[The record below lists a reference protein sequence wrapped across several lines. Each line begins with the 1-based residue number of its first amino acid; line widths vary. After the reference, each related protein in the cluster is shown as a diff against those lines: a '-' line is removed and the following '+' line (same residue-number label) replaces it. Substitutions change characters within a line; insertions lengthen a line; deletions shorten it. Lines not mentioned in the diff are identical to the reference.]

1 MNYTKMILQKIER
14 AKKIFF
20 WAIALVLLSNFTYG
34 QSKNDTLRI
43 FLIGNSFSQN
53 ASAYLPEMAK
63 EKGKHLIIGRAE
75 LGGHSLEQH
84 WKYVEAAEA
93 NPESAEGRPYK
104 GKSLRTLLSE
114 GKWDIITLQQ
124 ASYLSADK
132 ESYTPYA
139 QKLYDFVKSI
149 QPKAEVVLH
158 QTWAYRADAK
168 TFGRVAAGQ
177 LAQNQAEMW
186 QKSREAYHAAAK
198 QLKVRLIPVGDAF
211 EEVAT
216 GKEYAYQKDTAFDF
230 TNPTYPNLPNQ
241 VNSLNMGY
249 SWKNNKEFA
258 FDANHANEAGRY
270 LGGLIWYAFLFK
282 DSPENIQFVPNK
294 VPAEFA
300 KYLRKVAAQ
309 TIKNSNKK

>member
-1 MNYTKMILQKIER
+1 MNYTKMIIRKIKN
-14 AKKIFF
+14 AKLILL
-20 WAIALVLLSNFTYG
+20 ATALMLLSNISFG
-34 QSKNDTLRI
+34 QTKSDTLRI

-53 ASAYLPEMAK
+53 ASAYLPQITK

-93 NPESAEGRPYK
+93 NPEDPAGKPYK

-114 GKWDIITLQQ
+114 GKWDIVTLQQ

-139 QKLYDFVKSI
+139 QKLYDFIKSI
-149 QPKAEVVLH
+149 QPKAEIVLH
-158 QTWAYRADAK
+158 QTWAYRSDAK
-168 TFGRVAAGQ
+168 TFGRVATGQ
-177 LAQNQAEMW
+177 LAKNQLEMW
-186 QKSREAYHAAAK
+186 QKSRDAYHVAAK
-198 QLKVRLIPVGDAF
+198 QLKVRIIPVGDAF
-211 EEVAT
+211 EAVAT
-216 GKEYAYQKDTAFDF
+216 SKEYAYQKDTTFNFA
-230 TNPTYPNLPNQ
+230 NPSYPNLPNQ
-241 VNSLNMGY
+241 INSLNMGY

-294 VPAEFA
+294 VPVDFA
-300 KYLRKVAAQ
+300 KYLKKVAAK
-309 TIKNSNKK
+309 TVKNSKK

>member
-1 MNYTKMILQKIER
+1 MNYTKMIIRKIKN
-14 AKKIFF
+14 AKLILL
-20 WAIALVLLSNFTYG
+20 ATALMLLSNISFG
-34 QSKNDTLRI
+34 QTKSDTLRI

-53 ASAYLPEMAK
+53 ASAYLPQITK
-63 EKGKHLIIGRAE
+63 EKGKQLIIGRAE

-93 NPESAEGRPYK
+93 NPEDPAGKPYK

-114 GKWDIITLQQ
+114 GKWDIVTLQQ

-139 QKLYDFVKSI
+139 QKLYDFIKSI
-149 QPKAEVVLH
+149 QPKAEIVLH

-168 TFGRVAAGQ
+168 TFGRVATGQ
-177 LAQNQAEMW
+177 LAKNQLEMW
-186 QKSREAYHAAAK
+186 QKSRAAYQSAAK
-198 QLKVRLIPVGDAF
+198 QLKVRIIPLGDAF

-216 GKEYAYQKDTAFDF
+216 GKEYAYQKDTTFNF
-230 TNPTYPNLPNQ
+230 TNPSYPNLPNQ
-241 VNSLNMGY
+241 INSLNMGY

-270 LGGLIWYAFLFK
+270 LGGLVWYAFLFK

-294 VPAEFA
+294 VPVDFA
-300 KYLRKVAAQ
+300 KYLRKVA
-309 TIKNSNKK
+309 TKTVKNLKK